1 MTATHLSSNAS
12 NASNASNV
20 SNAANISN
28 ATNVSN
34 TSTVWQMDPMAL
46 DARLRDFLQ
55 EDIGHVDLTATLM
68 VDEAMTGRFEMRAR
82 EPMTIAGLAVAA
94 RVFSLYDAGIDIE
107 RLATDGQTV
116 PEGAVLMRLQ
126 GPARSLLTVER
137 TALNLIQHLSGIAT
151 LTARYVE
158 RIAGT
163 GAQLVDTRKTTP
175 GLRALEKHAVA
186 CGGGR
191 NHRLGLDSGVMLKD
205 NHIAVCGGIAEA
217 VAWARSRV
225 PVLTRIEVEC
235 DRLDQVEEAL
245 AAGADVIMLDNMPVE
260 TMRRAVELVDGRV
273 PLEASGG
280 VRLETIRDIAETGVD
295 FISVGRIT
303 QSAPAVDI
311 GLDDV
316 DAPSMQAS

>member
-12 NASNASNV
+12 NV
-20 SNAANISN
+20 SNAANVS
-28 ATNVSN
+28 NVSN

-217 VAWARSRV
+217 VARARSRV

>member
-12 NASNASNV
+12 PFSTV
-20 SNAANISN
+20 SNAAN
-28 ATNVSN
+28 VSN
-34 TSTVWQMDPMAL
+34 TSIVWQMDPMAL

-107 RLATDGQTV
+107 RLAADGQTV

-217 VAWARSRV
+217 VARARSRV

-260 TMRRAVELVDGRV
+260 TMRRAVELVDGRA

>member
-1 MTATHLSSNAS
+1 MTATSL
-12 NASNASNV
+12 V
-20 SNAANISN
+20 SD
-28 ATNVSN
+28 V
-34 TSTVWQMDPMAL
+34 STVWQMDPMAL
-46 DARLRDFLQ
+46 DARLRDFLA

-68 VDEAMTGRFEMRAR
+68 VDEASIGQFEMRAR

-94 RVFSLYDAGIDIE
+94 RVFSLYDARIEIE
-107 RLATDGQTV
+107 RLAVDGQTV
-116 PEGAVLMRLQ
+116 SEGITLMRLQ
-126 GPARSLLTVER
+126 GPARSLLTAER

-151 LTARYVE
+151 LTAQYVE

-217 VAWARSRV
+217 VARARSRV

-245 AAGADVIMLDNMPVE
+245 AAGADMIMLDNMAVE
-260 TMRRAVELVDGRV
+260 TMRSAVELVSGRV

-280 VRLETIRDIAETGVD
+280 VRLETIRAIAETGVD

-316 DAPSMQAS
+316 VDVPPPREA

>member
-1 MTATHLSSNAS
+1 MSATHLSPA
-12 NASNASNV
+12 
-20 SNAANISN
+20 
-28 ATNVSN
+28 
-34 TSTVWQMDPMAL
+34 STVWQMDPMAL

-107 RLATDGQTV
+107 RLAADGQTV

-217 VAWARSRV
+217 VARARSRV

-260 TMRRAVELVDGRV
+260 TMRRAVELVNGRV

-280 VRLETIRDIAETGVD
+280 VHLETIRDIAETGVD

-316 DAPSMQAS
+316 NAPSIRET

>member
-12 NASNASNV
+12 PVSTVSNV
-20 SNAANISN
+20 A
-28 ATNVSN
+28 NVSN
-34 TSTVWQMDPMAL
+34 TSIVWQMDPMAL

-107 RLATDGQTV
+107 RLAADGQTV

-158 RIAGT
+158 RIVGT

-217 VAWARSRV
+217 VARARSRV

-316 DAPSMQAS
+316 NAPSIRET

>member
-20 SNAANISN
+20 SNAANVS
-28 ATNVSN
+28 NVSN

-217 VAWARSRV
+217 VARARSRV

>member
-12 NASNASNV
+12 PVSTV
-20 SNAANISN
+20 SNAAN
-28 ATNVSN
+28 VSN
-34 TSTVWQMDPMAL
+34 TSIVWQMDPMAL

-217 VAWARSRV
+217 VARARSRV

-260 TMRRAVELVDGRV
+260 TMRRAVELVDGRA

>member
-1 MTATHLSSNAS
+1 MIATHLSAGAS
-12 NASNASNV
+12 NA
-20 SNAANISN
+20 
-28 ATNVSN
+28 
-34 TSTVWQMDPMAL
+34 STVWQMDPMAL
-46 DARLRDFLQ
+46 DARLREFLA

-68 VDEAMTGRFEMRAR
+68 IDEASIGQFEMRAR
-82 EPMTIAGLAVAA
+82 EPMTIAGLSVAA
-94 RVFSLYDAGIDIE
+94 RVFSLYDANIDIDV
-107 RLATDGQTV
+107 LAADGQTV
-116 PEGAVLMRLQ
+116 SAGASLMRLH

-151 LTARYVE
+151 LTAQYVE

-205 NHIAVCGGIAEA
+205 NHIAVCGGIGEA
-217 VAWARSRV
+217 VARAKSRV
-225 PVLTRIEVEC
+225 PLLTRIEVEC

-245 AAGADVIMLDNMPVE
+245 AAGADVIMLDNMSLE
-260 TMRRAVELVDGRV
+260 AMRRAVELVAGRV

-280 VRLETIRDIAETGVD
+280 VRLETIRAIAETGVD
-295 FISVGRIT
+295 LISAGRIT

-311 GLDDV
+311 GLDEARESTSDHRAS
-316 DAPSMQAS
+316 DQQASRPVPPTQEN

>member
-1 MTATHLSSNAS
+1 MTATHLSSDVS
-12 NASNASNV
+12 TVSNASNV
-20 SNAANISN
+20 P
-28 ATNVSN
+28 N
-34 TSTVWQMDPMAL
+34 TSIVWQMDPMAL

-68 VDEAMTGRFEMRAR
+68 VDETMTGRFEMRAR

-107 RLATDGQTV
+107 RLVTDGQTV
-116 PEGAVLMRLQ
+116 PEGTVLMRLQ

-151 LTARYVE
+151 LTAQYVE

-163 GAQLVDTRKTTP
+163 DAQLVDTRKTTP

-217 VAWARSRV
+217 VARARSRV

-260 TMRRAVELVDGRV
+260 TMRRAVELVNGRV

>member
-12 NASNASNV
+12 PVSTV
-20 SNAANISN
+20 SNAAN
-28 ATNVSN
+28 VSN
-34 TSTVWQMDPMAL
+34 TSIVWQMDPMAL

-217 VAWARSRV
+217 VARARSRV

>member
-1 MTATHLSSNAS
+1 MSATHLSPA
-12 NASNASNV
+12 
-20 SNAANISN
+20 
-28 ATNVSN
+28 
-34 TSTVWQMDPMAL
+34 STVWSMDPMAL
-46 DARLRDFLQ
+46 DARLREFLT

-68 VDEAMTGRFEMRAR
+68 VDAAQTGQFEMRAR
-82 EPMTIAGLAVAA
+82 EPMTIAGLSVAA
-94 RVFSLYDAGIDIE
+94 RAFSLYDSSIDIE
-107 RLATDGQTV
+107 LRVADGQAV
-116 PEGAVLMRLQ
+116 PEGTTLMHLQ

-151 LTARYVE
+151 LTAQYVE

-163 GAQLVDTRKTTP
+163 GAQLVDTRKTTL

-205 NHIAVCGGIAEA
+205 NHIAVCGSISAA
-217 VAWARSRV
+217 VARARSRV